1 VATVRDAIAVLEAAY
16 PPRLA
21 ESWDS
26 VGLVC
31 GDPDDAVDAVLV
43 CVDVTDAVVDA
54 ALDLGAALI
63 VAHHPLLM
71 RGVDTVGTHTP
82 KGRLVHRLIRGGCAL
97 YTAHTNAD
105 SASPGVSDALA
116 ELLGLVDLRPLDP
129 KPVAAMDKWSVL
141 VPISDGDAGLQG
153 AVDHVS
159 AAMFDAG
166 AGAIGAYSRCAWMTD
181 GHGQFLPGPDA
192 RPTLGEPGTLHR
204 EAERRIDMVAPRGRR
219 SAVLAALRAAHPY
232 EEPAFDVLE
241 LAAED
246 GSVGLGRVGRL
257 PTPVSLRDFAVIVTT
272 RLRTESWGIRVAGD
286 PGARVETVAVCG
298 GAGDSLIDA
307 ARGAGVDVYLTGDLR
322 HHPVDESLRRGGPAF
337 IDAGHWGTEF
347 PWCAQ
352 AQGILSDSGFSATVF
367 GAPTHPWK
375 AM

>member
-1 VATVRDAIAVLEAAY
+1 MATVRDAIAVLETAY

-31 GDPDDAVDAVLV
+31 GDPDDPVESVLV
-43 CVDVTDAVVDA
+43 CVDVTEAVVDA
-54 ALDLGAALI
+54 ALGSGATLV

-105 SASPGVSDALA
+105 SANPGVSDALA
-116 ELLGLVDLRPLDP
+116 GSLGLVDLRPLDP
-129 KPVAAMDKWSVL
+129 KPVAPMDKWSVL
-141 VPISDGDAGLQG
+141 VPIDDGAAMQG
-153 AVDHVS
+153 VDDRVS

-166 AGAIGAYSRCAWMTD
+166 AGSIGGYSCCAWSTD
-181 GHGQFLPGPDA
+181 GHGQFLPGADA
-192 RPTLGEPGTLHR
+192 QPTLGEPGSLHR
-204 EAERRIDMVAPRGRR
+204 VPERRIDMVAPRGRR
-219 SAVLAALRAAHPY
+219 SAVLAALRLAHPY

-241 LAAED
+241 LASED
-246 GSVGLGRVGRL
+246 GTVGLGRVGRL
-257 PTPVSLRDFAVIVTT
+257 ESPMSLREFAARVST

-286 PGARVETVAVCG
+286 PDASVETVAVCG

-307 ARGAGVDVYLTGDLR
+307 ARAAGVDVYLTGDLR

-352 AQGILSDSGFSATVF
+352 AQGILIDSGFAATVF
-367 GAPTHPWK
+367 GEPTHPWK

>member
-1 VATVRDAIAVLEAAY
+1 VATVRDVIAVLEAAY

-31 GDPDDAVDAVLV
+31 GDPDDAVGAILV
-43 CVDVTDAVVDA
+43 CVDVTDEVVDA
-54 ALDLGAALI
+54 ALDQGVGLI

-82 KGRLVHRLIRGGCAL
+82 KGRLIHRLIRGGCAL

-105 SASPGVSDALA
+105 SANPGVSDALA
-116 ELLGLVDLRPLDP
+116 GLLGLVDLRPLDP

-141 VPISDGDAGLQG
+141 VPIEDGDVNPE
-153 AVDHVS
+153 AVADRVS
-159 AAMFDAG
+159 AAMFEAG
-166 AGAIGAYSRCAWMTD
+166 AGAIGEYSCCAWTTD
-181 GHGQFLPGPDA
+181 GHGQFLPGPEA
-192 RPTLGEPGTLHR
+192 NPTLGERGSLHR
-204 EAERRIDMVAPRGRR
+204 VPERRIDMVAPRARR
-219 SAVLAALRAAHPY
+219 SAVLAALRDAHPY
-232 EEPAFDVLE
+232 EEPAFDLLE

-246 GSVGLGRVGRL
+246 GTVGLGRIGRL
-257 PTPVSLRDFAVIVTT
+257 VTPTTLREFAALVDA
-272 RLRTESWGIRVAGD
+272 RLTTESWGIRVAGD
-286 PGARVETVAVCG
+286 PDARVETVAVCG

-307 ARGAGVDVYLTGDLR
+307 ARAAGVDVYLTGDLR

-352 AQGILSDSGFSATVF
+352 AQGILADSGFTATVF
-367 GAPTHPWK
+367 GEPTHPWK